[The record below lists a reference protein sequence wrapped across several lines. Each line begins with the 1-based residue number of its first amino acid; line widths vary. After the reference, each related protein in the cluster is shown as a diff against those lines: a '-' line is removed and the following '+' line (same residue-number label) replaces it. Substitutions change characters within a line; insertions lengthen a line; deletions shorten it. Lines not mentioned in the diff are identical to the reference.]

1 MFSVPKLFLVLVI
14 SAASIGACT
23 SAATT
28 APSGD
33 PKPEPDAA
41 VLADDGG
48 AAEDASGL
56 ADATPLADA
65 SGYRDDAGIW
75 HLPDPS
81 KTPGALCTAS
91 DPSFAG
97 YRYAEHVPICNRN
110 VPTAERDAVGASYG
124 VARADFPNYEFDHYI
139 PLSIG
144 GSNAPE
150 NLWPQPHAEALRKDS
165 VEQQVFDGMNNGTMT
180 QAQAIALIRAWR
192 P

>member
-1 MFSVPKLFLVLVI
+1 MSSVPKRVWALVI
-14 SAASIGACT
+14 CGAWMGACS

-28 APSGD
+28 ASSGD
-33 PKPEPDAA
+33 PKPEADAA
-41 VLADDGG
+41 IGADGATEEAG
-48 AAEDASGL
+48 AA
-56 ADATPLADA
+56 ADAAIADA

-75 HLPDPS
+75 HLPDPT
-81 KTPGALCTAS
+81 KTPGALCTPS
-91 DPSFAG
+91 DPNFAE

-124 VARADFPNYEFDHYI
+124 IARADFASYEFDHYI

-150 NLWPQPHAEALRKDS
+150 NLWPQPHVEALRKDA
-165 VEQQVFDGMNNGTMT
+165 VEQQAFDGMNKGTLT
-180 QAQAIALIRAWR
+180 QAQALALIRAWR